1 MRQFSQGTKKCL
13 VIMLSIFMTTSYAA
27 SAVIYDE
34 AIDGDLPGDRLLA
47 KVISLPPIVDSSV
60 FKVWSVFG
68 TVGSI
73 TDPADTWE
81 IEVPFGHRIRDIKI
95 GADLVEGA
103 EPLRFRTFNVVD
115 RSLATGYDIDSPSD
129 LSLRKSLLIIPLE
142 GGFPGER
149 FTPSNF
155 GEGRHGMEF
164 KSADDPPYVVDIELE
179 LVPEPGTIGMLLLG
193 GLMFMP
199 HRAR

>member
-1 MRQFSQGTKKCL
+1 MRLQTVSPIAIKCVAALACSL
-13 VIMLSIFMTTSYAA
+13 VFMSSTFA
-27 SAVIYDE
+27 AVIYDE

-47 KVISLPPIVDSSV
+47 KVISLPPIIDSSV
-60 FKVWSVFG
+60 FKLWSVFG
-68 TVGSI
+68 TVGGF

-81 IEVPFGHRIRDIKI
+81 IEVPFGHRIRDIRI

-103 EPLRFRTFNVVD
+103 EPLRFRTFHVVD
-115 RSLATGYDIDSPSD
+115 RSTQSGYELSPPSILD
-129 LSLRKSLLIIPLE
+129 GGIRIREFVPDE
-142 GGFPGER
+142 GVP
-149 FTPSNF
+149 FTPSSF

-179 LVPEPGTIGMLLLG
+179 LVPEPATLGILILG
-193 GLMFMP
+193 GLLFLP